1 MPTGWS
7 ELADWHFA
15 DSALH
20 QWDIEEVKSLDA
32 SRSRVDRL
40 PAGFTVDDDLTIDRC
55 PLRRLPAGMSI
66 GGRLSARYCWFES
79 IPSDLRADVLDLRY
93 SVVDTWPESLPTCAR
108 LYANGFSLFRLRLSL
123 FARAWS
129 SKLDVVD
136 ASRIS
141 PYRVITGKASTVAP
155 SSGNNWSLSTLTLG
169 EVASGRI

>member
-1 MPTGWS
+1 MPGVRYEDLVDLAKANWSGDVSGSIRFDGSQVAEVPTGWS

-93 SVVDTWPESLPTCAR
+93 SVVDTWPESLPNVR
-108 LYANGFSLFRLRLSL
+108 E
-123 FARAWS
+123 
-129 SKLDVVD
+129 
-136 ASRIS
+136 
-141 PYRVITGKASTVAP
+141 VI
-155 SSGNNWSLSTLTLG
+155 
-169 EVASGRI
+169 R